1 MWDAKMKCTDM
12 QNDVIKFNCLRYSFF
27 SIQEECSMP
36 AFHWICC
43 VAFDFSD
50 SNCIFS
56 IEQRKQRIISS
67 RKTNELPLQFSN
79 ILFQAHFKWAI
90 SIVIKCKFDWP
101 NDVTLPGIRLRQF
114 KLHKYHSN
122 KMGIHFDA
130 LMVNWL
136 READID
142 WIWRVWR

>member
-101 NDVTLPGIRLRQF
+101 NDVTLRFQF
-114 KLHKYHSN
+114 
-122 KMGIHFDA
+122 
-130 LMVNWL
+130 V
-136 READID
+136 
-142 WIWRVWR
+142 WRVSFEFYRESDCDNLNSINIILTKWASISMH